1 MVAVASSRRDRLPKV
16 LVIDESRP
24 RAAILEAGLRAA
36 GLTDVHVID
45 DYHRLIERIYDL
57 DPDVILIDLQNPSRD
72 ILEQMFQVSMA
83 VRRPVAMF
91 VDESDQSMIGA
102 AVDAGVG
109 AYVVGGLREDRVKNI
124 MDLAISRFNA
134 YDRLRRELDET
145 RSKLEERKLIERAK
159 GIIMAQQGIAEE
171 AAYALLRRTAMNQKR
186 RIYEIAASVV
196 SAADLLRKD

>member
-1 MVAVASSRRDRLPKV
+1 MVVLASSQRDRLPKV

-24 RAAILEAGLRAA
+24 RAAILEAGLRSA
-36 GLTDVHVID
+36 GLSDVHVID

-91 VDESDQSMIGA
+91 VDESDQAMIGA

-159 GIIMAQQGIAEE
+159 GIIMAQQGIEE
-171 AAYALLRRTAMNQKR
+171 DAAYALLRKTAMNQKR
-186 RIYEIAASVV
+186 RIYEVAASVV
-196 SAADLLRKD
+196 SAADLLRRD

>member
-1 MVAVASSRRDRLPKV
+1 M
-16 LVIDESRP
+16 IDESRP